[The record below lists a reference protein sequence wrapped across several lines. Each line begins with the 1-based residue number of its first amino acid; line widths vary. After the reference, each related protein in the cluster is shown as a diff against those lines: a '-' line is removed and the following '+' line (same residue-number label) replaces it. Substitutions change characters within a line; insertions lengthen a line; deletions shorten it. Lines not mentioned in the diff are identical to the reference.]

1 MWSGVVLNAWS
12 SKGIKIPFN
21 LKQNK
26 QNNKQNKQK
35 QTKQTKQTNKNVTP
49 QLLQETTMKLNK
61 ILNTNKT

>member
-26 QNNKQNKQK
+26 QNNKQNKTKNKQNKQNK
-35 QTKQTKQTNKNVTP
+35 QTK
-49 QLLQETTMKLNK
+49 M
-61 ILNTNKT
+61 